1 MSQENVEVV
10 RRMYED
16 FNRTGKIDRGHLHA
30 DVVIR
35 NVPGWVEQPRPG
47 IEGADDWE
55 NMMSSAFDTVKF
67 EIDEVLDVGGEQVVV
82 VQRLSGRG
90 RVSGMDVE
98 MLAANV
104 WTFRDDRVARI
115 DSFADRASAVEA
127 VGLRE

>member
-1 MSQENVEVV
+1 MSQEKAAAV

-16 FNRTGKIDRGHLHA
+16 FNRTGKIDRNHLHA

-35 NVPGWVEQPRPG
+35 NVPAWVEQPRPG

-55 NMMSSAFDTVKF
+55 NMMWSAFDTVKF

-82 VQRLSGRG
+82 VQRLSGHG

-98 MLAANV
+98 MLAGQRLD
-104 WTFRDDRVARI
+104 FRNDRVARI
-115 DSFADRASAVEA
+115 DTYDDRAQALEA